1 MSPGRARAASMAD
14 IEVWL
19 DWQGHCRPVGIV
31 RRHAARGGERV
42 TFSYHDEWISA
53 PRGYAIDPSLPLG
66 AGTFSPPP
74 GHAMFGAMA
83 DTAPDSWGRTL
94 MRRQERRNAEHDGR
108 TVRTLQ
114 ESDFLLGVSD
124 HARLGALRFR
134 HVGGDLFLAPP
145 ERATPG
151 LVALGRLRA
160 AAERVLQGMDTDEDL
175 LAILAPG
182 SSLGG
187 ARPKASVVDQFGTLS
202 VAKLPKDTDEYS
214 VERWEAI
221 ALDLAQTA
229 GIRAAGHDIH
239 DDRGRPIFVSRRF
252 DRTAGQRLPFM
263 SAMAMTGR
271 RDGERGSYLELVDVL
286 TTHGAN
292 AAADR
297 SELFRRVAFSL
308 LVSNTDDHLRNHGFL
323 RLDHRGWS
331 LSPAYDI
338 NPTPQDIGPRILTT
352 NIDLDDGTCSI
363 ELLRSV
369 AEEFCLKLADADLLI
384 RDVARVTCA
393 WRDAARRRGAPEPEI
408 RRMAS
413 AFEHADLDTALA
425 L

>member
-1 MSPGRARAASMAD
+1 MAD

-19 DWQGHCRPVGIV
+19 DWQGHCRPVGIM

-42 TFSYHDEWISA
+42 TFSYHDEWISS
-53 PRGYAIDPSLPLG
+53 PYGYAIDPSLPVG
-66 AGTFSPPP
+66 AGTFSPWP

-83 DTAPDSWGRTL
+83 DAAPDSWGRTL
-94 MRRQERRNAEHDGR
+94 MRRQERRFAERDGR
-108 TVRTLQ
+108 AVRTLQ

-124 HARLGALRFR
+124 QARLGALRFR
-134 HVGGDLFLAPP
+134 HAGDDLFLAPP

-151 LVALGRLRA
+151 LVALGRLRG
-160 AAERVLQGMDTDEDL
+160 AAERVLRGVDTDEDL

-187 ARPKASVVDQFGTLS
+187 ARPKASVVDQLGTLS
-202 VAKLPKDTDEYS
+202 IAKFPKDTDEYS
-214 VERWEAI
+214 LERWEAI
-221 ALDLAQTA
+221 ALDLAQAA
-229 GIRAAGHDIH
+229 GIRVAEHDVH
-239 DDRGRPIFVSRRF
+239 EDRGRLTFVSRRF
-252 DRTAGQRLPFM
+252 DRKAGHRLPFT

-271 RDGERGSYLELVDVL
+271 RDGERGSYLEIVDVL

-297 SELFRRVAFSL
+297 SELFRRVTFSV

-338 NPTPQDIGPRILTT
+338 NPTPQDIKPRILTT

-363 ELLRSV
+363 DLLRSV
-369 AEEFCLKLADADLLI
+369 AEEFCLKLADADRLI
-384 RDVARVTCA
+384 RDVARVTRR
-393 WRDAARRRGAPEPEI
+393 WRLAARRRGAPEPEI
-408 RRMAS
+408 RRMES
-413 AFEHADLDTALA
+413 AFEHPDLDAALA